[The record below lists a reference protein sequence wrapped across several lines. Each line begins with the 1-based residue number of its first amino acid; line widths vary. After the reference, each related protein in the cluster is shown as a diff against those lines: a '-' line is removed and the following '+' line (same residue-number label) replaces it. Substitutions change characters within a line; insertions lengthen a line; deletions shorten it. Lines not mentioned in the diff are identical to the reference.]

1 MQEKLCAV
9 NYPTKLARLAT
20 LCHPSCTFWSMLQPI
35 FNCPYPLDQSY
46 LSLSCHL
53 PPLCMLPGCINLL
66 QQLLIALDFPCWQ
79 GGSVQ
84 LWGSFP
90 ISTHSALHGLL
101 SVACPEVSYPNGHAV
116 AGFGGRAGAIPT
128 ARLPLAHA
136 GAWEHKRVEIST
148 AFVSAVEVMMT
159 IHCCRCVHIE

>member
-9 NYPTKLARLAT
+9 NYPTKLACLAT

-84 LWGSFP
+84 LRGSFP
-90 ISTHSALHGLL
+90 ISTHAALHGLL
-101 SVACPEVSYPNGHAV
+101 SVAYPEVSYPNGHAWFWRQSWCHPHSSAA
-116 AGFGGRAGAIPT
+116 AGTRPGQESTKGWNFP
-128 ARLPLAHA
+128 RLL
-136 GAWEHKRVEIST
+136 
-148 AFVSAVEVMMT
+148 FQL
-159 IHCCRCVHIE
+159 